1 MHHYRFNRAVFAV
14 YAFTAVLAWLFVS
27 AGVESLTGQLA
38 RFPDNYL
45 FNLIG
50 SVGLTWLVTGPRE
63 VVVLRKI
70 FRFTRQKAA
79 LAYSYTGRFSFGFSV
94 RRAAR
99 SLAALFPF
107 RPFNRPQTE
116 P

>member
-1 MHHYRFNRAVFAV
+1 MHKYHFHRAVFAV
-14 YAFTAVLAWLFVS
+14 YALAGALAVLFLS
-27 AGVESLTGQLA
+27 AGVKSVAGLI

-50 SVGLTWLVTGPRE
+50 SIVLCWLVTGPRE
-63 VVVLRKI
+63 VV
-70 FRFTRQKAA
+70 F
-79 LAYSYTGRFSFGFSV
+79 AYSYTGRLIRFTV

-99 SLAALFPF
+99 SLAALFTF
-107 RPFNRPQTE
+107 RPFNNPQTE

>member
-1 MHHYRFNRAVFAV
+1 MQHYRFHRAVFAV
-14 YAFTAVLAWLFVS
+14 YALTGALAAIFVV
-27 AGVESLTGQLA
+27 AGVKTVAGLA

-50 SVGLTWLVTGPRE
+50 SVALCWLVTGPRE
-63 VVVLRKI
+63 VVILRKI
-70 FRFTRQKAA
+70 VRFTRQKAA
-79 LAYSYTGRFSFGFSV
+79 IAYSYTGRFQIHV

-99 SLAALFPF
+99 SLAALFTF
-107 RPFNRPQTE
+107 RPFNNPQTE

>member
-1 MHHYRFNRAVFAV
+1 MQHYRFHRAVFAV
-14 YAFTAVLAWLFVS
+14 YALTSAIAVLFLS
-27 AGVESLTGQLA
+27 AGVKSVAGLI

-50 SVGLTWLVTGPRE
+50 SIVLCWLVTGPRE
-63 VVVLRKI
+63 VVTLRKSA
-70 FRFTRQKAA
+70 RDTRQTAA
-79 LAYSYTGRFSFGFSV
+79 LAYAYTGRLIRFTV

-99 SLAALFPF
+99 SLAALFTFKPF
-107 RPFNRPQTE
+107 SNPQTE

>member
-1 MHHYRFNRAVFAV
+1 MHHYRFNRAVFAL
-14 YAFTAVLAWLFVS
+14 YALAGALAWLFVS
-27 AGVESLTGQLA
+27 AGVESLTGQVA

-50 SVGLTWLVTGPRE
+50 AVGLSWLVTGPRE

-79 LAYSYTGRFSFGFSV
+79 LAYSYTGRFIGSTV

-99 SLAALFPF
+99 SLAALFSF
-107 RPFNRPQTE
+107 KPFNNPQTE